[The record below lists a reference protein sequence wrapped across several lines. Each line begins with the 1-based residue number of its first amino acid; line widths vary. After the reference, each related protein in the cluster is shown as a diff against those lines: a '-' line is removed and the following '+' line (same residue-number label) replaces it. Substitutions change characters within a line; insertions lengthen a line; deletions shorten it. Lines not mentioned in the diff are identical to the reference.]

1 MTTSKVDQLK
11 ILNSIKTGVIP
22 GTNAN
27 PISYGRNDVT
37 DEFGRCLDL
46 ACSGVSQ
53 VKVVTGKYGSGKSHM
68 LNRLKE
74 MSLSNDFVV
83 SHLHLKKGF
92 NLNNLGDLYYH
103 IMHNLYISS
112 NIGEK
117 TSFENI
123 FDVWIENLQNSPFK
137 NGKKHEINYVIDQL
151 NKYNVGFARG
161 FLTYIRA
168 RISGDKSSANA
179 VLEWITGERNI
190 GHSVK
195 DSVELVGNIEN
206 LNSLDFIKAFVKL
219 IDLLGYKGL
228 VILVDEYDVIINENK
243 NIRLSSYQNLRL
255 LVDLFASSE
264 IEKVFMCI
272 SATSDL
278 IYDEE
283 KGFKSYEA
291 LSQRLGVGGSTRS
304 SYSPRSTVL
313 NLKPLTDTDYLDVT
327 RDVISRYS
335 SVYSLNLKITP
346 ESVKNW
352 VFLSCQQENVAID
365 SITPREFLVKLMEIL
380 DSIEENP
387 EGHVFKTE
395 LSMMKS
401 GDGVIFKS
409 KLAK

>member
-1 MTTSKVDQLK
+1 MSTDKIDQLK
-11 ILNSIKTGVIP
+11 ILNSIKAGVIP
-22 GTNAN
+22 GTHTN
-27 PISYGRNDVT
+27 PISYGRTDVT
-37 DEFGRCLDL
+37 DEFIRCLDL
-46 ACSGVSQ
+46 ACSGISQ
-53 VKVVTGKYGSGKSHM
+53 VKVITGKYGSGKSHM
-68 LNRLKE
+68 LGRLKE
-74 MSLSNDFVV
+74 LSLNEDFVV

-112 NIGEK
+112 NITEK

-137 NGKKHEINYVIDQL
+137 DGKTHEINYVIEQL
-151 NKYNVGFARG
+151 SKYNVGFARG

-168 RISGDKSSANA
+168 RISGDKTSAGA

-190 GHSVK
+190 GQSMK
-195 DSVELVGNIEN
+195 DSVEIVGNIEN

-278 IYDEE
+278 LYDDE

-291 LSQRLGVGGSTRS
+291 LSQRLGVGGTTRA

-313 NLKPLTDTDYLDVT
+313 NLKPLSDGDYLDLT
-327 RDVISRYS
+327 KDVINRYTS
-335 SVYSLNLKITP
+335 IYDISLRISP
-346 ESVKNW
+346 ESIKNW
-352 VFLSCQQENVAID
+352 VFLSCQQENVAVD
-365 SITPREFLVKLMEIL
+365 HITPREFLVKLMEIL

-401 GDGVIFKS
+401 GDSFIFKS